1 MEKDKFIVKSKKA
14 YGETSVVSARLP
26 ISIIKEL
33 DKISSETCRTRNEL
47 ILMCIEYALE
57 RLEIED

>member
-1 MEKDKFIVKSKKA
+1 MHKDKFIIKSKKT

-26 ISIIKEL
+26 KSLIKQL
-33 DKISSETCRTRNEL
+33 DNVSSKTGRTRNEL
-47 ILMCIEYALE
+47 ILKCIEYSLE

>member
-1 MEKDKFIVKSKKA
+1 MYKDKFIIKSKKT

-26 ISIIKEL
+26 KTLIKQL
-33 DKISSETCRTRNEL
+33 DNVSSKTGRTRNEL
-47 ILMCIEYALE
+47 ILKCIEYSLE